1 MKLPKERV
9 VDAIRMKVAGFEV
22 MLRRD
27 YLDEEGEPLILRTDM
42 VEEFIVALRET
53 AAEGDGYI
61 SCDKKERKMESS
73 GVNIYRFING

>member
-1 MKLPKERV
+1 MKLSKERV
-9 VDAIRMKVAGFEV
+9 VDSIRMKAVGLDV
-22 MLRRD
+22 VLRRD